1 MKRLFGPCRGYRVDI
16 CAVASDDLPDA
27 DRACLERHLESCAEC
42 RRYRDDIGDVTA
54 LLATTGKLFAD
65 VEPREATQIRWQKDF
80 EAAIKPADSV
90 TTRVFRGLLDWSR
103 GMIWPARRIWAGMAA
118 VWVLVLGLNASS
130 RAKEEAQAARQ
141 PSPEFIRALLAREGF
156 LPGAGRTAE
165 VREAEPPLSRSPQPR
180 SEQRRE
186 SKPS

>member
-1 MKRLFGPCRGYRVDI
+1 MKRLFDPCRKYREDI
-16 CAVASDDLPDA
+16 CVVTSGELPVA
-27 DRACLERHLESCAEC
+27 DRARLERHLETCADC
-42 RRYRDDIGDVTA
+42 RRYRDEIGGVA
-54 LLATTGKLFAD
+54 VLLGTSGKLFAD
-65 VEPREATQIRWQKDF
+65 VEPREATQIHWQKDF
-80 EAAIKPADSV
+80 EAAIKPADSI
-90 TTRVFRGLLDWSR
+90 TTRVFRGVLNVSR
-103 GMIWPARRIWAGMAA
+103 DMIWPARRIWAGMAA
-118 VWVLVLGLNASS
+118 AWVLVLGLNASS